1 MAAIRSRSE
10 LGPSPILLCPSILSA
25 DFAELGAAVDLV
37 RDDADWIHVDVM
49 DGMFVPNLT
58 LGMPVVRALRRRTVL
73 PLDVHLM
80 IVDPGRYVDAFVEAG
95 ADMLTVHAEA
105 CLHLHRVVQTIHAAG
120 IRAGVSL
127 NPATP
132 LSAVEEILPE
142 VDLVLLMSVNPGFGG
157 QKYIESVTAKIRALR
172 AMMDARGIQAHI
184 QVDGGLSASNVRT
197 VVEAGA
203 NALVAGNSVFG
214 AKDPVAAL
222 RAIRSAASA
231 GR

>member
-1 MAAIRSRSE
+1 MATIHSRSE
-10 LGPSPILLCPSILSA
+10 LSPDRILLCPSILSA

-58 LGMPVVRALRRRTVL
+58 IGMPVVRALRRRTAL

-132 LSAVEEILPE
+132 LSAVEEILSE

-157 QKYIESVTAKIRALR
+157 QKYIESVTPKIRALR

-184 QVDGGLSASNVRT
+184 QVDGGLSAANVRT

-203 NALVAGNSVFG
+203 NALVIGNSVYG

-222 RAIRSAASA
+222 RSIRSATSA